1 MSARSRRA
9 VLAVVFA
16 VSLVCGLVVV
26 TRPDTVAHRTDVV
39 AYFPA
44 SNGLYVGDEVRVL
57 GMQVG
62 RIERIEPEPDRVK
75 VSFWVDRDVPVP
87 ANANAVII
95 APALVS
101 ARAIQLTPAYTEGE
115 QLANGSVIPESR
127 TAVPVEWDDLREQLQ
142 KLTQSLQP
150 TEPGGVSTL
159 GAFVETAADNLRGQ
173 GASVRDTIVKLSQAV
188 SALSD
193 HSGDIF
199 ATIRSL
205 ATLVSALEGSTELMG
220 RLNENLAAVTATLA
234 DDPDEIGLAVRYIHD
249 VVGDVESFVGENREA
264 LGTTADSLTSVTTA
278 VTESLEDIKQ
288 TLHIAP
294 TALSNFINIYQP
306 AQGSLSGALVLN
318 NFANPVSFICGAIQA
333 ASRQGAEESAKLC
346 AQYLAPI
353 VKNRQYNFPPIGAN
367 PFVGVQARPHE
378 ITYSEDWLR
387 PGPQPTDPGAGLPGL
402 MTPPGAG
409 S

>member
-1 MSARSRRA
+1 MSARSHRA
-9 VLAVVFA
+9 VLAVVFV

-26 TRPDTVAHRTDVV
+26 MRPDTVAHRTDVV

-75 VSFWVDRDVPVP
+75 VSFWVDGDVPVP

-115 QLANGSVIPESR
+115 QLAGGSVIPESR

-173 GASVRDTIVKLSQAV
+173 GVSARDTIVKLSQAV

-205 ATLVSALEGSTELMG
+205 AALVSALEGSTELMG

-234 DDPDEIGLAVRYIHD
+234 DDPDEIGLAVRYIDD
-249 VVGDVESFVGENREA
+249 VLGDVESFVGENRET

-278 VTESLEDIKQ
+278 VTESIADIKQ

-387 PGPQPTDPGAGLPGL
+387 PGPRPIDPGAGLPGL